1 MKFLRGLR
9 ILLTNSWYNYSF
21 ILSLVATAIIS
32 IWLLTLGSLTP
43 NLTDPF
49 QGVAISVVV
58 SFQYYIIALVVL
70 SVVPVGRRIFFEGKQ
85 QLRNQILLSIVF
97 VLVFMALGGISAA
110 AGPIVGAALAFGDS
124 LVTAYFAVLLGWNI
138 GKSLSEKLGSTSKVN
153 WSLFSLFLLLDIIV
167 FGGGYMFLGISA
179 LPFEQQIVLLMFPL
193 VIIAL
198 PIFTIIMRNR
208 ARGPEQVTLMGLI
221 LFGLGIYYTFRL
233 VSITDPQFTLL
244 DLALQLVLLIYG
256 LSSTT
261 AKVHEDINLRP
272 LTAITVLLLVILARV
287 GSQVN
292 RLLAAATGWGNAVQV
307 GITSFTILNLAI
319 LGLLVP
325 LYWMWHARKRES
337 YSVPAGSIDDN

>member
-32 IWLLTLGSLTP
+32 IWLLTVGSLTP
-43 NLTDPF
+43 DITDPF
-49 QGVAISVVV
+49 QGLAISVVV
-58 SFQYYIIALVVL
+58 SFQYFILALVVL
-70 SVVPVGRRIFFEGKQ
+70 SVVPIGRHLFFDDKR
-85 QLRNQILLSIVF
+85 QLRNQILLSVTFI
-97 VLVFMALGGISAA
+97 LVFMVLGGISAA
-110 AGPIVGAALAFGDS
+110 AGPIVGAGLAFGDS
-124 LVTAYFAVLLGWNI
+124 LVTAYFTVLLGWNI
-138 GKSLSEKLGSTSKVN
+138 GKSLSEKLGNTIMVN
-153 WSLFSLFLLLDIIV
+153 WSLFILFLLLDIMV
-167 FGGGYMFLGISA
+167 FGGGYMFLGLA
-179 LPFEQQIVLLMFPL
+179 TLPFEQQIVLLMFPL

-198 PIFTIIMRNR
+198 PIITIIMRNKTN
-208 ARGPEQVTLMGLI
+208 GPEQSTVMGLI

-233 VSITDPQFTLL
+233 ISITEPQFTLL
-244 DLALQLVLLIYG
+244 DLALQLVLLVYG

-261 AKVHEDINLRP
+261 AKVHEDINLKP

-325 LYWMWHARKRES
+325 VYWMWRARKHES
-337 YSVPAGSIDDN
+337 YSVPEGTLNDN

>member
-32 IWLLTLGSLTP
+32 VWLLTFGSLTP

-70 SVVPVGRRIFFEGKQ
+70 SILPIGRHFFFEGKQ
-85 QLRNQILLSIVF
+85 QLRNQILLSIAF
-97 VLVFMALGGISAA
+97 ILIFMALGGISAA

-124 LVTAYFAVLLGWNI
+124 LVTTYFAVLLGWNI
-138 GKSLSEKLGSTSKVN
+138 GKALSEKLGSTNKVN
-153 WSLFSLFLLLDIIV
+153 WSLFGLFLLLDIIV
-167 FGGGYMFLGISA
+167 FGGAYMFLGIPA
-179 LPFEQQIVLLMFPL
+179 LPFDQQIVLLMFPL

-198 PIFTIIMRNR
+198 PIFTIILRSRTN
-208 ARGPEQVTLMGLI
+208 GPEQSTVMGLI
-221 LFGLGIYYTFRL
+221 LFGLGIYYTVRL
-233 VSITDPQFTLL
+233 VSIADPQFTLL

-272 LTAITVLLLVILARV
+272 LTAITVLLFVILARV

-325 LYWMWHARKRES
+325 VYWMWHVRKHES
-337 YSVPAGSIDDN
+337 YSVPAGSVDDN